1 MGQESK
7 IESYFKEQWEAIGGE
22 ARKLRWIGRRNAPD
36 RFAAVM
42 TWNGFIEF
50 KAPGKKLRVGQA
62 REVASLRAQGVNV
75 EVFDSFEKVNA
86 FISKIK
92 RRIARLATKCQD

>member
-7 IESYFKEQWEAIGGE
+7 IESYFEKQWQAIGGE
-22 ARKLRWIGRRNAPD
+22 VRKVKWIGRRNAPD
-36 RFAAVM
+36 RFAAVVG
-42 TWNGFIEF
+42 WSGFIEF

-75 EVFDSFEKVNA
+75 EVFDSFEKVNT

-92 RRIARLATKCQD
+92 RRIARLALK